1 MENKDN
7 SSAFDHQNARVKE
20 NIDIWL
26 DQDPGNDDAIALFM
40 CLFSNQINV
49 KA

>member
-1 MENKDN
+1 MESSNN
-7 SSAFDHQNARVKE
+7 SSAFDHQNARVNEK
-20 NIDIWL
+20 IDIWL

-40 CLFSNQINV
+40 CCFSDQINV